1 MEEQQKTKKECL
13 AKELAKKKDENLRQ
27 IAEDLL
33 SSICTLAQ
41 LRYKDSFFFFPF
53 AKGNFFF
60 KENITRMEYPKI
72 LQKKLKKKQKETG
85 ESRETGEE
93 SVDGFVEN
101 DFFTEGDKITMKIV
115 DEFNEVESTIV
126 DENSDCSREQAIV
139 LKSISEALNLEGF
152 KVNLTPQGLRIS
164 WWGEKD

>member
-13 AKELAKKKDENLRQ
+13 AKKLAKKKDENLRQ

-33 SSICTLAQ
+33 SNICTLAE

-72 LQKKLKKKQKETG
+72 LQKKLKKQRAKEAS
-85 ESRETGEE
+85 EEEET
-93 SVDGFVEN
+93 VDGVVEN
-101 DFFTEGDKITMKIV
+101 DYLTEGDKITMNIV
-115 DEFNEVESTIV
+115 DKFNEVESTIT
-126 DENSDCSREQAIV
+126 DETSDCSREQAIV

-152 KVNLTPQGLRIS
+152 KVNLSQQGLKIS